1 MLATCDT
8 DATRKKE
15 GSSRFFVAL
24 HGFCGRNSPH
34 CSGEGGKQ
42 YAAIK
47 HGARVFPAF
56 TPFPSRARVRRF
68 RGITASTRSPILH
81 PAPAVSGETGIP
93 NAFPPFR
100 AHGNH
105 RRIRCCN
112 RLGEGGAGGEA
123 LLRKGP
129 FFPQLPLSADAYEA
143 SPSAPRLCPQWR
155 TIQNSRGG
163 VGKRHVF
170 GTRFP
175 V

>member
-1 MLATCDT
+1 MRHRRNT
-8 DATRKKE
+8 KKR
-15 GSSRFFVAL
+15 GTQPFFCRPAWFLRTQQSAL
-24 HGFCGRNSPH
+24 QCG
-34 CSGEGGKQ
+34 GGKQ

-47 HGARVFPAF
+47 HGAQVFPAF
-56 TPFPSRARVRRF
+56 TPSRARVRRF

-93 NAFPPFR
+93 TQTHTANKRPSDSMLQPSWGGR
-100 AHGNH
+100 G
-105 RRIRCCN
+105 RRGGPSPEGSLLSPASS
-112 RLGEGGAGGEA
+112 LGGCVRSVAVRSPA
-123 LLRKGP
+123 L
-129 FFPQLPLSADAYEA
+129 S
-143 SPSAPRLCPQWR
+143 QWR

>member
-1 MLATCDT
+1 MRHRRNT
-8 DATRKKE
+8 KKR
-15 GSSRFFVAL
+15 GTQPFFCRPAWFLRTQQSAL
-24 HGFCGRNSPH
+24 QCG
-34 CSGEGGKQ
+34 GGKQ

-56 TPFPSRARVRRF
+56 TPSRARVRRF
-68 RGITASTRSPILH
+68 RGITASTRSPIFH

-123 LLRKGP
+123 LLRRGP
-129 FFPQLPLSADAYEA
+129 FFPQLPLS
-143 SPSAPRLCPQWR
+143 RR
-155 TIQNSRGG
+155 TRTKRRRRRPLPGSVPNGG
-163 VGKRHVF
+163 LYKTAGAE
-170 GTRFP
+170 
-175 V
+175 

>member
-1 MLATCDT
+1 MRHRRNT
-8 DATRKKE
+8 KKR
-15 GSSRFFVAL
+15 GTQPFFCRPAWFLRTQQSAL
-24 HGFCGRNSPH
+24 QWG
-34 CSGEGGKQ
+34 GGKQ

-68 RGITASTRSPILH
+68 RRYYCVNAQSNPSSRARRFRRDGNPECVSPVPRPREPSPDSMLQPSWGGRGRRGGPSPEGPLLS
-81 PAPAVSGETGIP
+81 PAFT
-93 NAFPPFR
+93 
-100 AHGNH
+100 
-105 RRIRCCN
+105 
-112 RLGEGGAGGEA
+112 LT
-123 LLRKGP
+123 
-129 FFPQLPLSADAYEA
+129 ADAYEA
-143 SPSAPRLCPQWR
+143 PPSAPRLCPQWR

>member
-1 MLATCDT
+1 MRHRRNT
-8 DATRKKE
+8 KKR
-15 GSSRFFVAL
+15 GTQPFFCRPAWFLRTQQSAL
-24 HGFCGRNSPH
+24 QCG
-34 CSGEGGKQ
+34 GGKQ

-56 TPFPSRARVRRF
+56 TPSRSRVRRF

-105 RRIRCCN
+105 RRIRCCK

-123 LLRKGP
+123 FLRKGP
-129 FFPQLPLSADAYEA
+129 FFPRLPLSADAYEA